1 MEISW
6 RPFVFGDMK
15 MHYFVFEN
23 SKNDGD
29 IIFRFI
35 LSKVILHKDCFLFV
49 YIISSFV
56 NSWRYLLEINLSNSF
71 TSAWHFS
78 ISCSWSWWKR
88 QNLLGFLVFE
98 PLFIR
103 VGYNKKSFSFMEA
116 NTLALVVVKDVVL
129 SLGNVKQSWMCPLML
144 LFYSIIRYWWHD
156 KDSSCVWKRGWP
168 CLVTLVFF
176 PDVIFHRVFDVT

>member
-6 RPFVFGDMK
+6 RPFMFWDMK

-35 LSKVILHKDCFLFV
+35 LSKVVLHKDYFLFV
-49 YIISSFV
+49 YIISSFI

-71 TSAWHFS
+71 TSAWYFF

-116 NTLALVVVKDVVL
+116 NNTCCCDKCGPKLRKCQAIMDV
-129 SLGNVKQSWMCPLML
+129 PLDASF
-144 LFYSIIRYWWHD
+144 LFYH
-156 KDSSCVWKRGWP
+156 
-168 CLVTLVFF
+168 
-176 PDVIFHRVFDVT
+176 